1 MPARAGTSTDIRDP
15 ANDRPA
21 QSRAVGTEDTVHN
34 LYLYE
39 LIKIQQREAQEQAR
53 RNHMIDF
60 AVRVRKHSRRAKA
73 AASAAPSARR

>member
-1 MPARAGTSTDIRDP
+1 M
-15 ANDRPA
+15 
-21 QSRAVGTEDTVHN
+21 HN